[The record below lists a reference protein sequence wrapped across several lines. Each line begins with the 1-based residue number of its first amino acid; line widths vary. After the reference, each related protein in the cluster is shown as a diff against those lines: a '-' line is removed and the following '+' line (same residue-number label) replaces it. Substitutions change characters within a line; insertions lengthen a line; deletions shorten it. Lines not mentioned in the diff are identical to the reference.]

1 MSLRPVLA
9 NGSWLLL
16 GVIVV
21 VMAAALWWSGRQA
34 LRSGADPAETSSWL
48 RRAALAVVG

>member
-16 GVIVV
+16 GVIVLTV
-21 VMAAALWWSGRQA
+21 LMKLLYSTR
-34 LRSGADPAETSSWL
+34 
-48 RRAALAVVG
+48 